1 MLRAFTNVAFKDI
14 GARLAEDY
22 STPFVLDAGSGGTMS
37 SSAEALISDI
47 GDCYRVSVDVDPNGN
62 PDVLADFEEGFPFP
76 DEVFDIVVSSSVL
89 EHLRHPGSYL
99 RESCR
104 CLREGGVLVLS
115 APFVYKKHSHPYDF
129 LRFTD
134 TYLNEKAAEAGFE
147 DVKVIPLGFGPFTV
161 SLSLVYLLLKIR
173 ILKLPAFLI
182 CWLLDGVLGL
192 AAGWLGKDRVSF
204 FNDFAIGYVLVAVKG
219 PDANARTGLT

>member
-22 STPFVLDAGSGGTMS
+22 SAPFVLDAGSAGTMS
-37 SSAEALISDI
+37 SSAEVLLSDI
-47 GDCYRVSVDVDPNGN
+47 GDYYRISVDVDPSGK

-89 EHLRHPGSYL
+89 EHLRHPDRYL
-99 RESCR
+99 MESWR

-134 TYLNEKAAEAGFE
+134 TFLNEKAVESGFK
-147 DVKVIPLGFGPFTV
+147 DVNVTPLGFGPFTV
-161 SLSLVYLLLKIR
+161 SLSMVYLLLKIR

-182 CWLLDGVLGL
+182 CWLLDSGLGL
-192 AAGWLGKDRVSF
+192 AAGWLGKDRETF

-219 PDANARTGLT
+219 PVDSARKSLT